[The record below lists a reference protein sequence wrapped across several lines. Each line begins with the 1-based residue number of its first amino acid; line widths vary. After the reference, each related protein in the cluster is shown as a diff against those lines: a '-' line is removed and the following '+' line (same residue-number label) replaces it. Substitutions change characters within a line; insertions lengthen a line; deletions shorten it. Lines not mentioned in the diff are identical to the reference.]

1 MAVIEWKSF
10 LIPYDQAVEELKVK
24 FRSIR
29 KELRRKK
36 EYSPI
41 EFVTG
46 RVKEVSSILE
56 KANKFDI
63 PIDRIQYEME
73 DIACLLYTSPSP
85 RDRC

>member
-29 KELRRKK
+29 RELRKK
-36 EYSPI
+36 NEYSPI

-63 PIDRIQYEME
+63 PLDRV
-73 DIACLLYTSPSP
+73 
-85 RDRC
+85 

>member
-1 MAVIEWKSF
+1 MTYMAVIEWKSF

-29 KELRRKK
+29 RELRKK
-36 EYSPI
+36 NEYSPI

-56 KANKFDI
+56 K
-63 PIDRIQYEME
+63 
-73 DIACLLYTSPSP
+73 T
-85 RDRC
+85 